1 MGAEAITR
9 RRGGT
14 QGRHHERGS
23 TPIVQRRPVV
33 RRITDYEYFTEAGL
47 ERIHQASMTILE
59 EVGIDFRDAIALD
72 AWRKAGAKIVGERV
86 HIDRGLMMEILSH
99 APSEFVQ
106 HARNP
111 ERNVTVGGR
120 NTIFVPTY
128 GSPFVRDLDNKRR
141 YGTLEDLRNF
151 VKLTY
156 MTPNLHHSGGV
167 ICEPVDVP
175 VPKRHLDIVYSHIK
189 YSDKPYMGI
198 VTAPERAE
206 DCVKMARILFGDE
219 FIDAGKT
226 VMTSIVNCNSP
237 MVWDESMLSALRV
250 YARANQAVLVT
261 PFIMAGAMAPA
272 STAGAIAQLNAEALA
287 GIAYGQLERPG
298 SPMVYGSFVTTVSMQ
313 SGAPM
318 MGTAEPAMM
327 IYACC
332 QLARRYKLPVRT
344 GGMLNGS
351 KVADAQAAYESIQT
365 MIPTLMAGT
374 NFVMHTAG
382 WLEAG
387 LSAGYAKFML
397 DADQLASLQIFAEGP
412 DLSDEALALEAVREV
427 GPGGHYLGCAHTQRN
442 FKTAFYTSTIAD
454 NNSFEQWEAEGAR
467 DANQRAADR
476 ARKVLQQYE
485 APPLDPAIDEALLDF
500 IARKKTGL
508 PDTVR

>member
-1 MGAEAITR
+1 MAEAMTR

-14 QGRHHERGS
+14 QGRHTERTG
-23 TPIVQRRPVV
+23 TPIVQLRPVT
-33 RRITDYEYFTEAGL
+33 RRIPEYAYFTEEGL
-47 ERIHQASMTILE
+47 DRIHEASMTILE
-59 EVGIDFRDAIALD
+59 EVGVEFRDPVALE
-72 AWRKAGAKIVGERV
+72 AWKKARAKIVGERV
-86 HIDRGLMMEILSH
+86 HIDRGLLMELLSH
-99 APSEFVQ
+99 APASFVQ

-111 ERNVTVGGR
+111 QRSVPVGGR

-141 YGTLEDLRNF
+141 YGTLEDLQNF
-151 VKLTY
+151 VKLAY
-156 MTPNLHHSGGV
+156 MTPNIHHSGGV

-189 YSDKPYMGI
+189 YSDKPFMGM

-206 DCVKMARILFGDE
+206 DCVAMARILFGND
-219 FIDAGKT
+219 FIEAGNT
-226 VMTSIVNCNSP
+226 VMASIVNCNSP
-237 MVWDESMLSALRV
+237 LVWDETMLSAMRV

-287 GIAYGQLERPG
+287 GISYAQLVRPG
-298 SPMVYGSFVTTVSMQ
+298 SPMIYGSFVTTVSMQ

-351 KVADAQAAYESIQT
+351 KVADAQAAYESMGT
-365 MIPTLMAGT
+365 MIPTIMAGT

-397 DADQLASLQIFAEGP
+397 DVDQLASLQIFAEGP

-467 DANQRAADR
+467 DANQRAAER
-476 ARKVLQQYE
+476 ARKQLAQYE
-485 APPLDPAIDEALLDF
+485 APPLDPGIDEALKDF
-500 IARKKTGL
+500 IARKKAGL
-508 PDTVR
+508 PDNVR

>member
-1 MGAEAITR
+1 MAEAMTR

-23 TPIVQRRPVV
+23 APLAQLRPVN
-33 RRITDYEYFTEAGL
+33 RRIPEYAYFTEEGL
-47 ERIHQASMTILE
+47 DRIHGASMTILE
-59 EVGIDFRDAIALD
+59 EVGVEFRDPVALE
-72 AWRKAGAKIVGERV
+72 AWKKARAKIVGERV
-86 HIDRGLMMEILSH
+86 HIDRGLLMELLSH
-99 APSEFVQ
+99 APASFVQ

-111 ERNVTVGGR
+111 ERSVPVGGR

-128 GSPFVRDLDNKRR
+128 GSPFVRDFENKRR
-141 YGTLEDLRNF
+141 YGTLEDLQNF
-151 VKLTY
+151 VKLAY
-156 MTPNLHHSGGV
+156 LSPNIHHSGGV

-206 DCVKMARILFGDE
+206 DCVSMARILFGND
-219 FIDAGKT
+219 FIDAGNT
-226 VMTSIVNCNSP
+226 VMASIVNCNSP
-237 MVWDESMLSALRV
+237 LVWDETMLSALRV

-287 GIAYGQLERPG
+287 GIAYAQLERPG
-298 SPMVYGSFVTTVSMQ
+298 SPMIYGSFVTTVSMQ

-351 KVADAQAAYESIQT
+351 KIADAQAAYESMGT
-365 MIPTLMAGT
+365 MIPTIMAGT

-397 DADQLASLQIFAEGP
+397 DVDQLASLQIFAEGP

-442 FKTAFYTSTIAD
+442 FKTAFYTSNIAD

-467 DANQRAADR
+467 DANQRAAER
-476 ARKVLQQYE
+476 ARKLLAQYE
-485 APPLDPAIDEALLDF
+485 APPLDPGVDEALKDF
-500 IARKKTGL
+500 IARKKAGL
-508 PDTVR
+508 PDNVR

>member
-1 MGAEAITR
+1 MAEALTR

-14 QGRHHERGS
+14 QGRHHERSG
-23 TPIVQRRPVV
+23 TPIAQLRPVN
-33 RRITDYEYFTEAGL
+33 RRIPEYAYFTEEGL
-47 ERIHQASMTILE
+47 NRIHEASMTILE
-59 EVGIDFRDAIALD
+59 EVGVEFRDPVALE
-72 AWRKAGAKIVGERV
+72 AWKKARAKIVGERV
-86 HIDRGLMMEILSH
+86 HIDRGLLMELLSY
-99 APSEFVQ
+99 APAQFVQ

-111 ERNVTVGGR
+111 QRSVPVGGR

-141 YGTLEDLRNF
+141 YGTLEDLQNF
-151 VKLTY
+151 VKLAY
-156 MTPNLHHSGGV
+156 LSPNIHHSGGV

-206 DCVKMARILFGDE
+206 DCVSMARILFGND
-219 FIDAGKT
+219 FIDAGNT
-226 VMTSIVNCNSP
+226 VMASIVNCNSP
-237 MVWDESMLSALRV
+237 LVWDETMLSALRV
-250 YARANQAVLVT
+250 YASANQAVLVT

-287 GIAYGQLERPG
+287 GIAYAQLVRPG
-298 SPMVYGSFVTTVSMQ
+298 SPMIYGSFVTTVSMQ

-351 KVADAQAAYESIQT
+351 KIADAQAAYESMGT
-365 MIPTLMAGT
+365 MIPTIMAGT

-397 DADQLASLQIFAEGP
+397 DVDQLASLQIFAEGP

-476 ARKVLQQYE
+476 ARKLLAQYE
-485 APPLDPAIDEALLDF
+485 APPLDPGIDEALRDF
-500 IARKKTGL
+500 IARKKAGL
-508 PDTVR
+508 PDNVR

>member
-1 MGAEAITR
+1 MAEAMTK

-23 TPIVQRRPVV
+23 TPLAQLRPVS
-33 RRITDYEYFTEAGL
+33 RRIPEYAYFTEEGL
-47 ERIHQASMTILE
+47 DRIHEASMTILE
-59 EVGIDFRDAIALD
+59 EVGVEFRDPVALE
-72 AWRKAGAKIVGERV
+72 AWKKARAKVVGERV
-86 HIDRGLMMEILSH
+86 HIDRGLLMELLSH
-99 APSEFVQ
+99 APAQFTQ

-111 ERNVTVGGR
+111 ERSVPVGGR

-141 YGTLEDLRNF
+141 YGTLEDLQNF
-151 VKLTY
+151 VKLAY
-156 MTPNLHHSGGV
+156 LSPNSHHSGGV

-206 DCVKMARILFGDE
+206 DCVSMARILFGND
-219 FIDAGKT
+219 FIDAGNT
-226 VMTSIVNCNSP
+226 VMASIVNWNSP
-237 MVWDESMLSALRV
+237 LVWDETMLSALRV
-250 YARANQAVLVT
+250 YASANQAVLVT

-287 GIAYGQLERPG
+287 GIAYAQLERPG
-298 SPMVYGSFVTTVSMQ
+298 SPMIYGSFVTTVSMQ

-351 KVADAQAAYESIQT
+351 KVADAQAAYESMGT
-365 MIPTLMAGT
+365 MIPTIMAGT

-397 DADQLASLQIFAEGP
+397 DVDQLASLQIFAEGP

-442 FKTAFYTSTIAD
+442 FKTAFYTSNIAD

-467 DANQRAADR
+467 DANQRAAER
-476 ARKVLQQYE
+476 ARKLLAQYE
-485 APPLDPAIDEALLDF
+485 APPLDPGIDEALKDF
-500 IARKKTGL
+500 IARKKAGL
-508 PDTVR
+508 PDNVR